1 MELPEKRGS
10 KSRNM
15 WLSVVKF
22 GGSILQSQADLP
34 VAVTA
39 IRREIGRGR
48 RVAVVVSAFGR
59 TTDHLLAMA
68 HEITP
73 DPEPAALALLLST
86 GENATMALVTL
97 ALREAGVA
105 AVDLD
110 VDRAGLVTR
119 GPVLDAWPVVLDADA
134 MYRALDSPEAAV
146 FPGFVGRDV
155 SGTSSVLGRGGSD
168 LSALFLAHALDAR
181 SCCLYKDVDG
191 VYERDPGL
199 PGQGPGRF
207 SHLAYEDA
215 YRLDNT
221 VLPRKAICFA
231 ERHGLCFD
239 VGRPSGPVPTRV
251 GPGPSVLERAPA
263 RTNQPAGHSRSG
275 RTPGARH

>member
-1 MELPEKRGS
+1 
-10 KSRNM
+10 M
-15 WLSVVKF
+15 WISVVKF

-39 IRREIGRGR
+39 IQREIGRGR

-68 HEITP
+68 REITP
-73 DPEPAALALLLST
+73 DPGPAALALLLST
-86 GENATMALVTL
+86 GENGAMALVTL

-134 MYRALDSPEAAV
+134 IHRALDSYEAVV

-155 SGTSSVLGRGGSD
+155 SGGPTVLGRGGSD
-168 LSALFLAHALDAR
+168 LSALFLTHALDACA
-181 SCCLYKDVDG
+181 CCLYKDVDG
-191 VYERDPGL
+191 IYERDPGL
-199 PGQGPGRF
+199 PGQRPVRF

-221 VLPRKAICFA
+221 VLPRKAIRFA
-231 ERHGLCFD
+231 ERHGLCFH
-239 VGRPSGPVPTRV
+239 VGRPSGPTPTRV

-263 RTNQPAGHSRSG
+263 RTNQPARHFRSG
-275 RTPGARH
+275 RAPGARR